1 MNRAQMLGRLGSATT
16 SDIVVIGG
24 GATGL
29 GIAVDAASRGHR
41 VALLERGDFA
51 EGTSS
56 RSTKLIHGGVR
67 YLQQGRLG
75 LVREALRER
84 GRLLRNAPHLV
95 RPLPFVVPAYRWWE
109 QAWYGIG
116 LGLYDLLAG
125 TSGVGPSFQVDRSR
139 VVADLPNIA
148 KGGLRGGVR
157 YLDGQFDDAALALAL
172 AHLAAEQSAV
182 LVNYCPVVAL
192 RKEGGRICGVDAI
205 DQESGETLTLTA
217 RVVINATG
225 PFSDAVRRLDT
236 PQAAPLIA
244 PSQGVHLVLPGRFL
258 GGDSALLVP
267 RTPDGRVIF
276 LIPWHGRV
284 LVGTTDTP
292 VNEISA
298 EPRPQAAEI
307 EFLLSTANR
316 YLAQPAGVGDI
327 LSVFAGIRPLICDG
341 SASSAARS
349 REHWLQA
356 DPTSGLITVA
366 GGKWTTYRQ
375 MAEDTVNLAEHSGQL
390 ITRPCRTASLAI
402 PDTNRPTA
410 GPPLHPALPLTAD
423 DVRNACRE
431 GMARRLSDV
440 LVRRRPCLLLDAAAN
455 GQVAPQ
461 VAALMAET
469 LGRDATWIARE
480 LSDFERLVHV
490 ALPTGC

>member
-1 MNRAQMLGRLGSATT
+1 MNREQMLGRLRVATT
-16 SDIVVIGG
+16 WDNVVIGG

-84 GRLLRNAPHLV
+84 GRLLRNAPQLV
-95 RPLPFVVPAYRWWE
+95 RALPFIVPAYRWWE
-109 QAWYGIG
+109 QGWYGIG
-116 LGLYDLLAG
+116 LSLYDRLASA
-125 TSGVGPSFQVDRSR
+125 SGFGPSFRVDRSR
-139 VVADLPNIA
+139 VLADLPNIA
-148 KGGLRGGVR
+148 RTGLRGGVR
-157 YLDGQFDDAALALAL
+157 YLDGQFDDAALAQAL
-172 AHLAAEQSAV
+172 ARLAAAQGAA

-192 RKEGGRICGVDAI
+192 CKEGGRICGVDAI

-225 PFSDAVRRLDT
+225 PFSDAVRRLDA
-236 PQAAPLIA
+236 PQAALLIA

-258 GGDSALLVP
+258 GGESALLVP

-276 LIPWHGRV
+276 LIPWHERV

-292 VNEISA
+292 VREISA

-327 LSVFAGIRPLICDG
+327 LSVFAGIRPLIGDG
-341 SASSAARS
+341 SASSAGRS

-356 DPTSGLITVA
+356 DPASGLITVA

-375 MAEDTVNLAEHSGQL
+375 MAEDSVDLAERSGQL
-390 ITRPCRTASLAI
+390 TARPCRTATLAI
-402 PDTNRPTA
+402 PSTNPA
-410 GPPLHPALPLTAD
+410 SAAAPLHPALPLSAD
-423 DVRNACRE
+423 DVHDTCRD

-440 LVRRRPCLLLDAAAN
+440 LVRRRPCLLLDAAAT

-461 VAALMAET
+461 VAALMAEI
-469 LGRDATWIARE
+469 LGRDTAWIARE
-480 LSDFERLVHV
+480 VADVETLVRA
-490 ALPTGC
+490 ALPAAG